1 MKKNIIKSLK
11 KVEKA
16 INSDNWQYIAV
27 YAAALYLVV
36 SFLK

>member
-1 MKKNIIKSLK
+1 MSLK

-16 INSDNWQYIAV
+16 INADNWQYIAV
-27 YAAALYLVV
+27 YAVALYLVI